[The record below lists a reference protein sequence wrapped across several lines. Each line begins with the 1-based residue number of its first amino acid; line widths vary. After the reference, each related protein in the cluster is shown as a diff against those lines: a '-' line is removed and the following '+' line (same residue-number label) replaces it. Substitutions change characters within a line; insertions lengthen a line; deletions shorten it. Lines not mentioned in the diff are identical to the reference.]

1 MASFKLRHFANA
13 ETLRAVRPQFL
24 MALLGR
30 HADYFAERG
39 VNFGAFNGAGPDYE
53 AIAGVLMA
61 PEQPPSTLIDDL
73 YYVDEMATP
82 AGMDALL
89 EAAEAAKVELDLDDD
104 PTPADVAVQ
113 VRLRAPAL
121 LEQKHAEQV
130 LLDRKRT
137 FVYFQAKDGADTR
150 YHAPGAKRVREFE
163 DTMGVRLDLMKRGR
177 TCKLFVFPRTD
188 GVWFLVR
195 RGDPYKREGA
205 IEKAKTTSVYYRPEK
220 YDVLKYDEGLGEL
233 AINAEGNKKLA
244 EHYRELVG
252 VLLFDDAKHFPDTA
266 KFTLE
271 PLQESGAESLVCSDV
286 EGIDSV
292 VLKELQVYWGGAY
305 GESTTHKAKNY
316 LSSNV
321 SWSNIALSGSQ
332 IGTVKFY
339 SSLANL
345 NAGTEATSDSD
356 ASFIKV
362 TTVSRGIATSFKPVT
377 GGSGTVST
385 SASAVLLKASE
396 TFALVESAHRA
407 LPSLA
412 GRDLPF
418 LRLVQLGHRDRPQA
432 CTSPTHD
439 TSSTTR
445 APLPRGA
452 APPKRWRTST
462 LA

>member
-195 RGDPYKREGA
+195 RGDPFKREGS
-205 IEKAKTTSVYYRPEK
+205 IEKTGMTSVYYRPEK
-220 YDVLKYDEGLGEL
+220 YDVLKYDQGLGEL
-233 AINAEGNKKLA
+233 SVNAEGNKKLVA
-244 EHYRELVG
+244 LYRELFG
-252 VLLFDDAKHFPDTA
+252 ELLFGDPKRFPNTA
-266 KFTLE
+266 KYTLA
-271 PLQESGAESLVCSDV
+271 PLQDDGADALICSDV
-286 EGIDSV
+286 QGIDTIT
-292 VLKELQVYWGGAY
+292 LKEVQILWGGPE
-305 GESTTHKAKNY
+305 GEIEIRRAKDLFEALKGRKKELPKGRLVKASFLVKFTDAKTPRT
-316 LSSNV
+316 V
-321 SWSNIALSGSQ
+321 TIRPQNIASY
-332 IGTVKFY
+332 TR
-339 SSLANL
+339 
-345 NAGTEATSDSD
+345 DSD
-356 ASFIKV
+356 ASV
-362 TTVSRGIATSFKPVT
+362 VEAWLTARGFVK
-377 GGSGTVST
+377 
-385 SASAVLLKASE
+385 SAPEAQDADVAPAAA
-396 TFALVESAHRA
+396 FA
-407 LPSLA
+407 
-412 GRDLPF
+412 
-418 LRLVQLGHRDRPQA
+418 
-432 CTSPTHD
+432 
-439 TSSTTR
+439 
-445 APLPRGA
+445 
-452 APPKRWRTST
+452 
-462 LA
+462 

>member
-82 AGMDALL
+82 PGMDALL
-89 EAAEAAKVELDLDDD
+89 EAAEAAKVELDLDDE

-150 YHAPGAKRVREFE
+150 YHAPGAKRVRAFE

-233 AINAEGNKKLA
+233 SVNAEGNKKLVA
-244 EHYRELVG
+244 LYRELFG
-252 VLLFDDAKHFPDTA
+252 ELLFGDPKRFPNTA
-266 KFTLE
+266 KYTLA
-271 PLQESGAESLVCSDV
+271 PLQDDGADALICSDV
-286 EGIDSV
+286 QGIDTIT
-292 VLKELQVYWGGAY
+292 LKEVQILWGGPQ
-305 GESTTHKAKNY
+305 GEIEIRRAKDLFEALKGRKKELPKGRLVKASFLVKFTDAKTPRT
-316 LSSNV
+316 V
-321 SWSNIALSGSQ
+321 TIRPQNIASY
-332 IGTVKFY
+332 TR
-339 SSLANL
+339 
-345 NAGTEATSDSD
+345 DSD
-356 ASFIKV
+356 ANV
-362 TTVSRGIATSFKPVT
+362 VEAWLTARGFVK
-377 GGSGTVST
+377 
-385 SASAVLLKASE
+385 SAPEAQDADVAPAAA
-396 TFALVESAHRA
+396 FA
-407 LPSLA
+407 
-412 GRDLPF
+412 
-418 LRLVQLGHRDRPQA
+418 
-432 CTSPTHD
+432 
-439 TSSTTR
+439 
-445 APLPRGA
+445 
-452 APPKRWRTST
+452 
-462 LA
+462 

>member
-73 YYVDEMATP
+73 YYVDEMATQP
-82 AGMDALL
+82 GMDALL
-89 EAAEAAKVELDLDDD
+89 EAAEAAKVELDLDDE

-150 YHAPGAKRVREFE
+150 YHAPGAKRVRAFE

-177 TCKLFVFPRTD
+177 TCKLFIFPRAD

-220 YDVLKYDEGLGEL
+220 YDVLKYDQGLGEL
-233 AINAEGNKKLA
+233 SVNAEGNKKLVA
-244 EHYRELVG
+244 LYRELFG
-252 VLLFDDAKHFPDTA
+252 ELLFGDPKRFPNTA
-266 KFTLE
+266 KYTLA
-271 PLQESGAESLVCSDV
+271 PLQDDGADALICSDV
-286 EGIDSV
+286 QGIDTIT
-292 VLKELQVYWGGAY
+292 LKEVQILWGGPE
-305 GESTTHKAKNY
+305 GEIEIRRAKDLFEALKGRKKELPKGRLVKASFLVKFTDAKTPRT
-316 LSSNV
+316 V
-321 SWSNIALSGSQ
+321 TIRPQNIASY
-332 IGTVKFY
+332 TR
-339 SSLANL
+339 
-345 NAGTEATSDSD
+345 DSD
-356 ASFIKV
+356 ASVVEAWLTARGFVK
-362 TTVSRGIATSFKPVT
+362 TPTVEAQDADLAP
-377 GGSGTVST
+377 
-385 SASAVLLKASE
+385 AVAV
-396 TFALVESAHRA
+396 A
-407 LPSLA
+407 
-412 GRDLPF
+412 
-418 LRLVQLGHRDRPQA
+418 
-432 CTSPTHD
+432 
-439 TSSTTR
+439 
-445 APLPRGA
+445 
-452 APPKRWRTST
+452 
-462 LA
+462 

>member
-89 EAAEAAKVELDLDDD
+89 EAAEAAKVELDLDDE

-150 YHAPGAKRVREFE
+150 YHVPGAKRVRAFE

-177 TCKLFVFPRTD
+177 TCKLFIFPRTD

-305 GESTTHKAKNY
+305 GESTTHKAKD
-316 LSSNV
+316 LFAAWAAHERSVPKGRLVKASFLV
-321 SWSNIALSGSQ
+321 RFTGQKTARSVTIRPSNIASY
-332 IGTVKFY
+332 TR
-339 SSLANL
+339 N
-345 NAGTEATSDSD
+345 ED
-356 ASFIKV
+356 AS
-362 TTVSRGIATSFKPVT
+362 
-377 GGSGTVST
+377 
-385 SASAVLLKASE
+385 
-396 TFALVESAHRA
+396 LVEQWLA
-407 LPSLA
+407 LRGFVKTPILEAQDADLA
-412 GRDLPF
+412 P
-418 LRLVQLGHRDRPQA
+418 
-432 CTSPTHD
+432 
-439 TSSTTR
+439 
-445 APLPRGA
+445 A
-452 APPKRWRTST
+452 A
-462 LA
+462 AVA

>member
-1 MASFKLRHFANA
+1 
-13 ETLRAVRPQFL
+13 
-24 MALLGR
+24 
-30 HADYFAERG
+30 
-39 VNFGAFNGAGPDYE
+39 
-53 AIAGVLMA
+53 
-61 PEQPPSTLIDDL
+61 
-73 YYVDEMATP
+73 
-82 AGMDALL
+82 
-89 EAAEAAKVELDLDDD
+89 VELDLDDE

-271 PLQESGAESLVCSDV
+271 PLQEAGAESLVCSDV

-305 GESTTHKAKNY
+305 GESTTHKAKD
-316 LSSNV
+316 LFAAWAAHERSVPKGRLVKASFLV
-321 SWSNIALSGSQ
+321 RFTGQKTARTVTIRPSNIASYTRNEDATLVEQWLALRGFVKTP
-332 IGTVKFY
+332 IG
-339 SSLANL
+339 
-345 NAGTEATSDSD
+345 EAQD
-356 ASFIKV
+356 ADL
-362 TTVSRGIATSFKPVT
+362 
-377 GGSGTVST
+377 
-385 SASAVLLKASE
+385 ASA
-396 TFALVESAHRA
+396 
-407 LPSLA
+407 
-412 GRDLPF
+412 
-418 LRLVQLGHRDRPQA
+418 
-432 CTSPTHD
+432 
-439 TSSTTR
+439 
-445 APLPRGA
+445 A
-452 APPKRWRTST
+452 AV
-462 LA
+462 A

>member
-73 YYVDEMATP
+73 YYVDEMATQP
-82 AGMDALL
+82 GMDALL
-89 EAAEAAKVELDLDDD
+89 EAAEAAKVQLDLDDE

-137 FVYFQAKDGADTR
+137 FVYFQAKDRADTR

-292 VLKELQVYWGGAY
+292 VL
-305 GESTTHKAKNY
+305 
-316 LSSNV
+316 
-321 SWSNIALSGSQ
+321 
-332 IGTVKFY
+332 
-339 SSLANL
+339 
-345 NAGTEATSDSD
+345 
-356 ASFIKV
+356 
-362 TTVSRGIATSFKPVT
+362 
-377 GGSGTVST
+377 
-385 SASAVLLKASE
+385 
-396 TFALVESAHRA
+396 
-407 LPSLA
+407 
-412 GRDLPF
+412 
-418 LRLVQLGHRDRPQA
+418 
-432 CTSPTHD
+432 
-439 TSSTTR
+439 
-445 APLPRGA
+445 
-452 APPKRWRTST
+452 
-462 LA
+462 